1 MNFLKEFIFDIFFT
15 AGKLR
20 NKLFLMIVAIALTPL
35 VSVSF
40 LSLYTS
46 TLSHKN
52 DVATIEDNV
61 LFQKS
66 VEIQNFIDEILST
79 FKIHFN
85 LPLEQLI
92 VKEDEEIIFTVAKKD
107 LDNILQS
114 IMEENSFIEEASF
127 IDASILRDK
136 NEPTNVYG
144 LEVAKIS
151 KTDENTEI
159 FSNLKSLSYFQNA
172 AMGNDYVSEVF
183 FTVKGP
189 MVIVASPVRND
200 TNRVIGV
207 LTGQV
212 NLFGIQKIVS
222 RTQFGNSGYLYVV
235 DREGRIVAS
244 SRERGQLK
252 PANLSHLALISDV
265 LLGKDHIGAEG
276 QTRFTSFWNE
286 QVIGAG
292 KKLRS
297 LDLSL
302 ITEWPVTDADGFINS
317 IRNYMILFSV
327 ITLFLILISS
337 IFISHR
343 IVHPIEILEKGAER
357 IAKGNFEEPVSI
369 ITRDEIERLGTAFNS
384 MMRGLKEFQQLKD
397 EFVFIA
403 AHELRTPVTA
413 IRGYLSMIEDGD
425 AGPVPPK
432 IKEYL
437 DPVMQSNM
445 RLVTLVNDLLE
456 VARQE
461 AGRITIQTVKIDN
474 LGMSISAV
482 IKELKPL
489 ADEKQITVLYDD
501 RAVKPVMA
509 DESRVKEIIVNLLS
523 NAVKYTLGSGKVSIW
538 HDTRENMLVTHVKD
552 SGIGIPKEA
561 QAKLFEKFYRV
572 QDERLRHVTGTG
584 LGLFIIKQLIE
595 KMGGKIWFVSEPGQG
610 TTFSFS
616 LPLAG

>member
-1 MNFLKEFIFDIFFT
+1 
-15 AGKLR
+15 
-20 NKLFLMIVAIALTPL
+20 
-35 VSVSF
+35 
-40 LSLYTS
+40 
-46 TLSHKN
+46 
-52 DVATIEDNV
+52 
-61 LFQKS
+61 
-66 VEIQNFIDEILST
+66 
-79 FKIHFN
+79 
-85 LPLEQLI
+85 
-92 VKEDEEIIFTVAKKD
+92 
-107 LDNILQS
+107 
-114 IMEENSFIEEASF
+114 
-127 IDASILRDK
+127 
-136 NEPTNVYG
+136 
-144 LEVAKIS
+144 
-151 KTDENTEI
+151 
-159 FSNLKSLSYFQNA
+159 
-172 AMGNDYVSEVF
+172 
-183 FTVKGP
+183 
-189 MVIVASPVRND
+189 
-200 TNRVIGV
+200 
-207 LTGQV
+207 
-212 NLFGIQKIVS
+212 
-222 RTQFGNSGYLYVV
+222 
-235 DREGRIVAS
+235 
-244 SRERGQLK
+244 
-252 PANLSHLALISDV
+252 
-265 LLGKDHIGAEG
+265 
-276 QTRFTSFWNE
+276 
-286 QVIGAG
+286 
-292 KKLRS
+292 
-297 LDLSL
+297 
-302 ITEWPVTDADGFINS
+302 
-317 IRNYMILFSV
+317 
-327 ITLFLILISS
+327 
-337 IFISHR
+337 
-343 IVHPIEILEKGAER
+343 
-357 IAKGNFEEPVSI
+357 
-369 ITRDEIERLGTAFNS
+369 